1 MSVRSRDLSS
11 RVSEGQDIIDTR
23 DIVERIKELEDERA
37 AIETAAKEA
46 HGTETPEANARVA
59 AALTEW
65 DDGDEA
71 EELKV
76 LLQVREDY
84 CGSEDFENGEALI
97 ADHYFEEY
105 AEELAENIG
114 AITKGATWPN
124 DCIDWKRAAE
134 QLQQDYSPL
143 DYGQTTYWF
152 RS

>member
-23 DIVERIKELEDERA
+23 DIVERIKELESERDD
-37 AIETAAKEA
+37 
-46 HGTETPEANARVA
+46 HPTPEAWASEHEDNA
-59 AALTEW
+59 
-65 DDGDEA
+65 D
-71 EELKV
+71 ELKA

-84 CGSEDFENGEALI
+84 CGGEDFEFGETLI

-105 AEELAENIG
+105 AEQLAEDIG

-134 QLQQDYSPL
+134 QLQQDYSSL
-143 DYGQTTYWF
+143 DFGQTTYWF